1 MFNVELKEAAI
12 SGNALSMID
21 LTMRRMDDMQEH
33 RIKMDYE
40 EHLKQQEGEVDH
52 QPELTDLFEETPFEQ
67 QLRELPEA
75 EAIADPVSLMTVQE
89 FIDSNK
95 GDVAKIL
102 ETID

>member
-40 EHLKQQEGEVDH
+40 EHLK
-52 QPELTDLFEETPFEQ
+52 
-67 QLRELPEA
+67 
-75 EAIADPVSLMTVQE
+75 
-89 FIDSNK
+89 
-95 GDVAKIL
+95 
-102 ETID
+102 